1 MAAYYL
7 MAQLPTL
14 DGLGEAA
21 APPIT
26 EERFLEL
33 CGRFLGKR
41 ARRELESNV
50 SWDNV
55 LSAMYFSI

>member
-41 ARRELESNV
+41 AGG
-50 SWDNV
+50 SWRG
-55 LSAMYFSI
+55 